1 MGFFSV
7 YLINVNLDGV
17 NFHEDDCKTM
27 IYVWHMAWENRY
39 KQCKACTKWLANN
52 WYL

>member
-27 IYVWHMAWENRY
+27 IYV
-39 KQCKACTKWLANN
+39 
-52 WYL
+52 